1 MDGDSTMNPSAW
13 LLYKDGELYTAKLE
27 KDDRG
32 DFHTW
37 KPLYTADKLREV
49 EQQRD
54 ELLDELLKVAR
65 MAEALKRECGVN
77 PESPQAIRNGEYMNI
92 SYVARAAI
100 AKVKYVTGIM

>member
-1 MDGDSTMNPSAW
+1 MNPSAW

-32 DFHTW
+32 DFYTW

-54 ELLDELLKVAR
+54 ELLAALDTVLDAVGALTKRYELQGYGLSEDEIEKVFSVR
-65 MAEALKRECGVN
+65 D
-77 PESPQAIRNGEYMNI
+77 S
-92 SYVARAAI
+92 
-100 AKVKYVTGIM
+100 AKVKP